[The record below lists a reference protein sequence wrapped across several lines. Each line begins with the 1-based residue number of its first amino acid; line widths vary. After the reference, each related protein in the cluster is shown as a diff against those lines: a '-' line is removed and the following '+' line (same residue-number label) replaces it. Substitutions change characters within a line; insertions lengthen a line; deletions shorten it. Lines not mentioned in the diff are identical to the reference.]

1 MEDRR
6 KTRKKLSDADQAFLN
21 RIRDLFA
28 RHSGAGRHPGTE
40 RKMRV
45 TQMKELLG
53 LRDGYLAQRIFAQ
66 FDQEGRG
73 VVIETDFLKT
83 VIALVLSDD
92 SRKLDFIFSL
102 HDSNGDGS
110 VSRLELGKMITASLR
125 QNQIT
130 VSPEERNRITAAV
143 FKAADR
149 NRDRRINSSEFRAL
163 LRRFPEVRQSM
174 VESISTWFGEE
185 DAGAKQK
192 SKFQFRA
199 VFRFLFHLLPHF
211 LLKYLWLFV
220 YIGLNAYLFVKAQQR
235 YAASGANI
243 YIQIARGAGAC
254 LDLNGALILIPMM
267 RTMLSRIRN
276 TPFAALLPLD
286 QSVEIHRFVGE
297 IMFIFAL
304 VHTAAH
310 VMNYSTLAV
319 PIGQSLLRTAA
330 GLTGVILLG
339 IFVLMWIFAR
349 KRLRRGGK
357 FEFFYYTHLL
367 YIAWL
372 VVFLVHAPT
381 FWMWST
387 IPLIGYGIELLYK
400 QFFRRNVSFVTQA
413 AALPY
418 GVTALAIH
426 RPQNFAFQP
435 GDYLFLRIP
444 SISRF
449 EWHPFTISSGPERQS
464 EVTVHVRGLGD
475 WTKSLYK
482 TFSTVRARGAR
493 PGSAPAARKAHA
505 KGTVKANGEF
515 QLIPRRTLPRELQ
528 IPVVFVG
535 PYGTPSARAL
545 RSKCVVLVAA
555 GIGVTPFASI
565 LQSIAHRAQQKQK
578 LPFEKAY
585 FVWLNRG
592 QRSFEWFSQLLDH
605 IEKLQLHKVLE
616 THIYMTDAKI
626 NAVTGLAKIGM
637 DLDQKKTRKD
647 LTTGLRSRTNFGR
660 PDWDTLFS
668 EISSQ
673 HGVRSVNVFFC
684 GPDELGRSIKR
695 AATRFGFRFRKETF

>member
-6 KTRKKLSDADQAFLN
+6 KTRKKLSDADQAFLD
-21 RIRDLFA
+21 RIRSLFA
-28 RHSGAGRHPGTE
+28 RHSGGG

-53 LRDGYLAQRIFAQ
+53 LRDGYLARRIFAH
-66 FDQEGRG
+66 FDSDGNG
-73 VVIETDFLKT
+73 VVIESDFLKT

-92 SRKLDFIFSL
+92 NKKLDFIFSL
-102 HDSNGDGS
+102 HDSNGDGA
-110 VSRLELGKMITASLR
+110 VSRPELGKMITASLR

-130 VSPEERNRITAAV
+130 MSPEERRRITAAV

-149 NRDRRINSSEFRAL
+149 NRDRRINPSEFKAL
-163 LRRFPEVRQSM
+163 LRRFPEVRESM

-185 DAGAKQK
+185 GEGRKRR

-211 LLKYLWLFV
+211 VLKYLWLFV

-286 QSVEIHRFVGE
+286 QSVEVHRFVGE

-304 VHTAAH
+304 IHTAAH

-319 PIGQSLLRTAA
+319 PIEYSLLRTAA

-339 IFVLMWIFAR
+339 IFLLMWVFAR

-357 FEFFYYTHLL
+357 FEFFYYTHLF

-381 FWMWST
+381 FWMWA
-387 IPLIGYGIELLYK
+387 ILPLVGFAIELLYK
-400 QFFRRNVSFVTQA
+400 QFFRRNASFVTQA
-413 AALPY
+413 AALPS
-418 GVTALAIH
+418 GVTALALH
-426 RPQNFAFQP
+426 RPQNFSFQP

-449 EWHPFTISSGPERQS
+449 EWHPFTISSGPERLS

-493 PGSAPAARKAHA
+493 PGSGPAPAARKGRG
-505 KGTVKANGEF
+505 KGTAKTAEEF
-515 QLIPRRTLPRELQ
+515 PLIPRRTLPRELQ

-535 PYGTPSARAL
+535 PYGTPSARAM
-545 RSKCVVLVAA
+545 RSKCVVLVGA

-565 LQSIAHRAQQKQK
+565 LQSIAHRAQNKEK

-605 IEKLQLHKVLE
+605 IEKLQLQKVLE

-637 DLDQKKTRKD
+637 ELDQKKTRKD

-660 PDWDTLFS
+660 PDWDALFS
-668 EISSQ
+668 DISKQ

-684 GPDELGRSIKR
+684 GPDQLGRSIKR